1 MCIARFAENIAVGR
15 EWPDLP
21 LGDQIPEG
29 LQLAQTVLGW
39 IAGDD
44 RRIDRTDGDA
54 RHPVGLDPGLMHRL
68 IDPGLIGAERA
79 AALQDKCNPVA
90 ARHPSPGRAGSVA
103 WSIGRVRTS
112 CMANHSKMRMGNRFS
127 ALPKQVTAR

>member
-1 MCIARFAENIAVGR
+1 MCIARFAENVVVGR

-21 LGDQIPEG
+21 LGDHIPEG

-68 IDPGLIGAERA
+68 IDAGLIGAERA

-90 ARHPSPGRAGSVA
+90 AFRSPSLAGAGGKCRMVNRAGTDVMHGKSLEN
-103 WSIGRVRTS
+103 
-112 CMANHSKMRMGNRFS
+112 ANG
-127 ALPKQVTAR
+127 